1 MKTLNDKIIV
11 VTGAGGRL
19 AGAVEDVFREAGAQ
33 LVLVDQDMIRIQ
45 GRASSYDAPPIEIN
59 LTTLEGAKR
68 MITQVKAQTGRIDG
82 LIHLVGDLV
91 FGEIAS
97 LEEEDFTRAFDSNVR
112 TLFNVT
118 KAVLPELLNAHE
130 GFLAALA
137 SHDAW
142 QRGGAGSSLFAASKS
157 AVASFMRSL
166 DLELKGNTINVSV
179 VYPLGLIDT
188 KLTGEAGYVAPRA
201 IAQALLHAALA
212 DVGGRQL
219 EVLVYPPRQA

>member
-1 MKTLNDKIIV
+1 MKTINDKIIV

-19 AGAVEDVFREAGAQ
+19 AGAVEDAFRAAGAQ
-33 LVLVDQDMIRIQ
+33 LVLVDQDMVRIQ
-45 GRASSYDAPPIEIN
+45 GRASSYDAPQIEVD

-91 FGEIAS
+91 FGNILDLGED
-97 LEEEDFTRAFDSNVR
+97 DFTKAFDSNVR

-118 KAVLPELLNAHE
+118 KAVLPELLKAHE
-130 GFLAALA
+130 GFLATVA

-142 QRGGAGSSLFAASKS
+142 RGGGAGTSLFAASKS

-166 DLELKGNTINVSV
+166 DLELNTNTLNVSV

-188 KLTGEAGYVAPRA
+188 KLTGEPGCVSPKAVA
-201 IAQALLHAALA
+201 QGLLHAALA
-212 DVGGRQL
+212 NEGGRQF
-219 EVLVYPPRQA
+219 EVLVYPPRV